1 MRSLAI
7 NEKRR
12 REVMAKFYTHVARF
26 GNKLLVRGYEDG
38 VQFKDKV
45 DFNPT
50 LYIKSNEESKFK
62 SLDGKFI
69 KPIEFDSIKEAKEFI
84 DRYED
89 VSDFEIYGN
98 TNWQYQYLGSTYTKE
113 IPWKVSDIRT
123 YSIDIETTV
132 ENSLSIADM
141 LKNPVEEILLITLQ
155 DKQTKVFTIFSA
167 RPFDV
172 DFGDRKVNIVMCKDE
187 KELLTRFLQF
197 WNQQQIDVITG
208 WNLKFFDIP
217 YIVGRIERVF
227 GNTEIAKTLSPW
239 KLINSRDVE
248 YQGKTITTYEL
259 VGISVLDYLDLYKK
273 YIKTPRESYKLGN
286 IAYEELGTTK
296 VKNPTESFKDFYTN
310 HFSLF
315 TFYNVVD
322 TELVD
327 QLEAKL
333 KLIELQI
340 TIAYF
345 AKTNYEDIFG
355 QVKVW
360 ETIIFNH
367 LHKTNRIPSIKNSG
381 NVKTSHFEGAYVKV
395 PIPGRHRYVSSFDLD
410 GLYPHLIMQANMSP
424 ETMVQDYSRFRNLS
438 NVENLLHK
446 EIDTSEL
453 ILKNYSLTPNGVCY
467 DNSISG
473 FLPELME
480 EYYATR
486 KKIKSQMLKL
496 QSENQISP
504 SKILENEISRL
515 NNMQLGI
522 KVLLNSLYG
531 SIGNQGFKFFDL
543 RMAEGITLYGQ
554 LANKWITRK
563 FNEFL
568 NKSCNTVD
576 VDRVAAGDTDSN
588 YLILSDVVDCWVNS
602 EILKG
607 NSPTEEDKI
616 NFLDKFCSKV
626 LEPFIEKSFTEL
638 AIYMNAKRNKL
649 RMKRENLADVMINC
663 QKKKYIMNVWDS
675 EGVRYAK
682 PKLKVVGLELVKSS
696 TPEVIRHKLKD
707 SVPILLYG
715 NNDELRTFV
724 SKFKDEFNT
733 LSAEVIAFPKG
744 VNDIEKY
751 VTENGLFGKG
761 TPINVRASAI
771 YNKLIKDNKLSD
783 NYTPIQSG
791 DKMKFIYLRTPN
803 PIRQNVVGFNT
814 ELPKQFGLHDYV
826 DYETMFEKVFLSSME
841 IMSKP
846 LNWSLEPESSL
857 KGFF

>member
-1 MRSLAI
+1 MA
-7 NEKRR
+7 NYEKRR
-12 REVMAKFYTHVARF
+12 REIMSKYYTHVARF

-50 LYIKSNEESKFK
+50 LYIKSNAESKFK
-62 SLDGKFI
+62 SLDGKSI
-69 KPIEFDSIKEAKEFI
+69 KPLEFGSIKEAKEFI

-98 TNWQYQYLGSTYTKE
+98 TNWQYQYLGSTWTKE

-141 LKNPVEEILLITLQ
+141 LKNPMEEILLITLQ

-227 GNTEIAKTLSPW
+227 GNTEIVKTLSPW

-248 YQGKTITTYEL
+248 YQGKTITTYEI

-296 VKNPTESFKDFYTN
+296 VKNPTDSFKDFYTN

-327 QLEAKL
+327 QLEEKL

-367 LHKTNRIPSIKNSG
+367 LHKTNRIPGIKN
-381 NVKTSHFEGAYVKV
+381 NKAIKTAEFVGAYVKN
-395 PIPGRHRYVSSFDLD
+395 PIVGRHKYVATMDLNS
-410 GLYPHLIMQANMSP
+410 LYPHLIMMYNMSP
-424 ETMVQDYSRFRNLS
+424 ETLVQDYSFYRNYC
-438 NVENLLHK
+438 NIENLLHK
-446 EIDTSEL
+446 EIDTSKAKEL
-453 ILKNYSLTPNGVCY
+453 NYSLSANGVCY
-467 DNSISG
+467 DNSVQG

-480 EYYATR
+480 NFYSARKEY
-486 KKIKSQMLKL
+486 KKKMLALKT
-496 QSENQISP
+496 EYEISP
-504 SKILENEISRL
+504 SIELDYEVQKYHNLQMAIKILI
-515 NNMQLGI
+515 
-522 KVLLNSLYG
+522 NSCYG
-531 SIGNQGFKFFDL
+531 AIGAPSFKYYDL
-543 RMAEGITLYGQ
+543 RMAEGITLSGQ
-554 LANKWITRK
+554 LSIRWIANK
-563 FNEFL
+563 FNAFL
-568 NKSCNTVD
+568 NKHCETID
-576 VDRVAAGDTDSN
+576 VDYILGIDTDSN
-588 YLILSDVVDCWVNS
+588 FLHLETLVQKWTESQEV
-602 EILKG
+602 KG
-607 NSPTEEDKI
+607 VSPTETDKI
-616 NFLDKFCSKV
+616 NFMDLFCYKV
-626 LEPFIEKSFTEL
+626 LAPYIKKSYDEL
-638 AIYMNAKRNKL
+638 AEYMNSFKQTMNMDRDLLTDRCLIMA
-649 RMKRENLADVMINC
+649 
-663 QKKKYIMNVWDS
+663 KKKYIMNVWDS
-675 EGVRYAK
+675 EGVRYAE

-724 SKFKDEFNT
+724 SKFKDEFNS
-733 LSAEVIAFPKG
+733 LSVETIAFPKG

-751 VTENGLFGKG
+751 VSENGLFGKG

-803 PIRQNVVGFNT
+803 PIRQNVVGFNS